1 MSILKFWDC
10 FILYKLTS
18 IGQKIICIN
27 GSQALLHLLKCIRI
41 DCILLPHNSL
51 MKIELF
57 PFANFAIKHKIPAC
71 LIKFF
76 ILGLTTSIL
85 ILLAL
90 IAKLMNISG
99 WESSW
104 LVGSSIPLPV
114 VQINVTYKLIQL
126 YKPTV

>member
-10 FILYKLTS
+10 FILYKFTS

-71 LIKFF
+71 LTWSDNQYFNSF
-76 ILGLTTSIL
+76 GLNRKINEHFR
-85 ILLAL
+85 
-90 IAKLMNISG
+90 MG
-99 WESSW
+99 VW